1 MISFTAEE
9 MGDILN
15 TARIGLWRMEIE
27 DNIVKRL
34 LTDSRMDEIM
44 GISSD
49 AAPEEKVYF
58 LMKNIAPDDRALF
71 EEYVG
76 KLLEM
81 EQAEIVYKYVHPY
94 DGVIYIRCGGKR
106 SGLVG
111 NKLIVQGFHQNITES
126 VLVEKAYEK
135 RNTQMLA
142 ALSSDYESVYIIDLD
157 QNTIETLRSG
167 ISEIVMEQNV
177 SHTGI
182 LLRFWYR
189 R

>member
-34 LTDSRMDEIM
+34 FTDSRMDEIM

-49 AAPEEKVYF
+49 AAPEEKVDF

-81 EQAEIVYKYVHPY
+81 EQAEIVYKYVQP
-94 DGVIYIRCGGKR
+94 
-106 SGLVG
+106 
-111 NKLIVQGFHQNITES
+111 
-126 VLVEKAYEK
+126 
-135 RNTQMLA
+135 
-142 ALSSDYESVYIIDLD
+142 
-157 QNTIETLRSG
+157 
-167 ISEIVMEQNV
+167 
-177 SHTGI
+177 
-182 LLRFWYR
+182 
-189 R
+189 